1 MPCLPS
7 VLVHDLWY
15 QWKGDIQ
22 KEVGPSSRIWVYTG
36 RSNVL
41 VWACSLSVEST
52 GIALCSPSPQ
62 LDLTGGSKSAYV
74 VMCMSVLHVK
84 YVYHACSSR
93 RGTATI
99 FVLGL
104 EPVSFARANSSKPLL
119 CLYSMFFNSFMP
131 CLNFRD
137 IKIWK
142 ASPTCCLLACTRP
155 RVLLPLL
162 ERKCNTEASVT
173 MQFN

>member
-1 MPCLPS
+1 MVPMKRR
-7 VLVHDLWY
+7 HT
-15 QWKGDIQ
+15 
-22 KEVGPSSRIWVYTG
+22 EVGPSSRIWVYAG

-84 YVYHACSSR
+84 YRYHACFSR

-142 ASPTCCLLACTRP
+142 GSPTCCLLACTRP